1 MDPASARTPIAIQTA
16 WGTSRNRL
24 GCVVIGAIVV
34 HGRTRYTELT
44 ETMEKQF
51 VSVISVVSVFIG
63 DGHGAPHQTARDMGM
78 TGPPR
83 RLKIL
88 SASCRCHSYQ
98 PAPRAK

>member
-34 HGRTRYTELT
+34 HGHTRYTELT

-51 VSVISVVSVFIG
+51 VSVISVVSVFLGHDAACGIEPDDLIG
-63 DGHGAPHQTARDMGM
+63 PDVERPFARQVARD
-78 TGPPR
+78 P
-83 RLKIL
+83 
-88 SASCRCHSYQ
+88 ASVGE
-98 PAPRAK
+98 PI